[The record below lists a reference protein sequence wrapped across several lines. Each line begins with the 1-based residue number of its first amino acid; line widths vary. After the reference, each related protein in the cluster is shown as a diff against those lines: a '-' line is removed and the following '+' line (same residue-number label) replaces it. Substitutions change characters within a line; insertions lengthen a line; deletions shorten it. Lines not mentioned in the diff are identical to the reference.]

1 MEEHIEQLNKA
12 AREFIA
18 ALRKFQDNTDSFN
31 KGDEEQFDDFVQA
44 VIDKGCGI

>member
-1 MEEHIEQLNKA
+1 MEEHINKLNKA

-18 ALRKFQDNTDSFN
+18 ALRQFQDNTGSFN

>member
-1 MEEHIEQLNKA
+1 MEDRINKLNKA

-18 ALRKFQDNTDSFN
+18 ALRQFQNDTDSFD